1 MSQRTSGTT
10 FNEVMLALL
19 LATTVAQ
26 VAPSPSASPLKTITT
41 VKSGPLCTTLT
52 TTVLHTI
59 QGLQIN
65 DAIIESSKGALVDM
79 GKAWMPNSLAGE
91 KFDQLQAQWGNAP
104 AGTHNVDDPGLILG
118 AQHIYK
124 IAQGIVHNLQII
136 DNLLNDPTRFPSQ
149 ATTDQDKQAQ
159 LLKAQ
164 LQGVADQQRKS
175 LNVLNGLAETFSMQD
190 LIAKGDGTQGAI
202 NSGGSGGQVSHNDQD
217 VSFQDPI
224 SGPERGRIGSPKDP
238 TVDTD
243 PAISQ
248 KATGLTANN
257 PMMRFYIGVLQNQAT
272 TEQAEDALA
281 ATVMTVVSECK

>member
-1 MSQRTSGTT
+1 
-10 FNEVMLALL
+10 MLYALL
-19 LATTVAQ
+19 LTTTVAQ
-26 VAPSPSASPLKTITT
+26 VAPSPTASPLKTITT

-52 TTVLHTI
+52 TTVLHTV

-104 AGTHNVDDPGLILG
+104 ADTHNVDDPGLILG

-124 IAQGIVHNLQII
+124 IAQSIVHNLQII
-136 DNLLNDPTRFPSQ
+136 DNMLNDPARFPSDPK
-149 ATTDQDKQAQ
+149 TDQDKQAMV
-159 LLKAQ
+159 LKAQ
-164 LQGVADQQRKS
+164 LQAVADGQRKN

-202 NSGGSGGQVSHNDQD
+202 NAGGGNGQVSHNDQD

-224 SGPERGRIGSPKDP
+224 SGPDRGRIGSPKDP

-257 PMMRFYIGVLQNQAT
+257 PMLRFYVGVVQNQALT
-272 TEQAEDALA
+272 DQAEDALA
-281 ATVMTVVSECK
+281 SSILTVVNECK